1 MKTIIR
7 VLCKEVQHCCTSLHK
22 TLMIE
27 HYYISMSEW
36 AVPIFSFYAGS
47 LEICQNYKGDF
58 VAGVADHKIYLSSQ
72 ITFDNAL
79 S

>member
-1 MKTIIR
+1 
-7 VLCKEVQHCCTSLHK
+7 
-22 TLMIE
+22 
-27 HYYISMSEW
+27 MSEW

-47 LEICQNYKGDF
+47 LEICQNYTGDF